1 MAPENATR
9 PPVIVRLLNISV
21 VVLNAIGSLWV
32 LFLVVLICT
41 DSFGRSFFNSP
52 LEGVPELV
60 AVTMAVIVFCQ
71 LADTVRLGR
80 LTRSDALLS
89 KLRESNKLIPRLV
102 VVGFDVLGMVVMGAI
117 IIGTWPLLTESFARD
132 YYIGEHGIFT
142 MPDWPI
148 KALVVLGSV
157 ACLLCFFVRAVDHW
171 LYVAKRRG

>member
-1 MAPENATR
+1 MAPETVAR
-9 PPVIVRLLNISV
+9 PPAIVRLLNISV

-52 LEGVPELV
+52 LEGVPEIV
-60 AVTMAVIVFCQ
+60 GVTMAVIVFCQ

-80 LTRSDALLS
+80 LTRSDAMLS
-89 KLRESNKLIPRLV
+89 KLQESNKLIPRLI

-117 IIGTWPLLTESFARD
+117 IVGTWPLLTESYVRD
-132 YYIGEHGIFT
+132 YYVGEQGIFT
-142 MPDWPI
+142 MPDWPV
-148 KALVVLGSV
+148 KALIVLGSV

-171 LYVAKRRG
+171 LHVAKRRG